1 MALSLETSDL
11 AETSDQEMLAS
22 TGIAR
27 LCMVLDSSAD
37 GRPGGSRSLKKHYR
51 YHPDHSAKEGQE
63 MSKKRKLRTM
73 SDEEMENVDH
83 SEWLYRDFHQGTQAA
98 DPELAER
105 IERIRGYLLDVLG
118 RISDRWNYDDAA
130 GMKAVRSWAQ
140 YAYHYRQ
147 ALQIAWADLRGDE
160 VPDEHRERWQL
171 PQESEWFQAM
181 LEELNSP
188 AEDESVH

>member
-1 MALSLETSDL
+1 MALSLQTSDL

-83 SEWLYRDFHQGTQAA
+83 SEWLYRDLHHGTQAA
-98 DPELAER
+98 DPEQSAFSASGATCSTCSGASLTAGTTTTLLA
-105 IERIRGYLLDVLG
+105 
-118 RISDRWNYDDAA
+118 
-130 GMKAVRSWAQ
+130 
-140 YAYHYRQ
+140 
-147 ALQIAWADLRGDE
+147 
-160 VPDEHRERWQL
+160 
-171 PQESEWFQAM
+171 
-181 LEELNSP
+181 
-188 AEDESVH
+188 